1 MGGLELIIYLLKKVR
16 VMFICN
22 FWIEVGFCNGI
33 MGIIKDIIFL
43 ESYKVIMLFIVIIV
57 QFDDD
62 YLGLS
67 FCKDIFNCVFIFFVI
82 SFFNVFGNNFERV
95 QFLLKFVWLMIIY
108 KL

>member
-16 VMFICN
+16 VKFIRN

-57 QFDDD
+57 
-62 YLGLS
+62 
-67 FCKDIFNCVFIFFVI
+67 
-82 SFFNVFGNNFERV
+82 
-95 QFLLKFVWLMIIY
+95 
-108 KL
+108 